1 MSQVPNLIVPI
12 HLLALCTGQ
21 ETTATLMGPTAT
33 FAEFPSWP
41 AGSAQPSGK
50 PYLSSSVTSFPD
62 SSATPG
68 VHLHWSLPDAL
79 TRGQH
84 DRDSGSVTFP
94 QVPNRWLV
102 SRISTRDDDPTPR
115 IKSWVIE
122 SNQQRTVD
130 TGQGCP
136 TMPYNDIEAQQQY
149 YRYMGGY
156 ADYDLWQESGC
167 DNALSAVGYGEPS
180 FAAYYPNCRN
190 VFAFFD
196 DFRLTLG
203 QSDADGG
210 GNDSNEPLL
219 HVHTLS
225 YFVLGW
231 FAQDDT
237 DPLAGAAV
245 AGDANQWS
253 WGFSGGTPSA
263 TLCSALI
270 RNVTW
275 VPNKDYLDDA
285 VSTLDVAVGNS
296 GSEAL
301 AAMVAH
307 QSDLAADQDA
317 EYLLNAVQRGLFTQ
331 LRNDTAKVAKLDLT
345 LHQSEFSSEAGGTV
359 WALKPRASSNFDTD
373 GGDASQN
380 SPLLAAPIADALAT
394 LNLAQEAY
402 DKACF
407 DIESLRRQVF
417 NDWYRIQLLANG
429 TTPINAPNLD
439 LQAVQSLADDVVDA
453 VQDGLT
459 AAGTLSYTRAQE
471 VDTPMAQGADS
482 GGTLA
487 QAVVDAYAAL
497 AALAAPEAYLLQR
510 TPAPPFWLPNDPVV
524 LLRGP
529 DVAPTERFAAAA
541 PNDPSVYLPC
551 RLSGQTSASL
561 AYGNAATLTAL
572 DITSGKSYSRLP
584 PSLAG
589 DALDLLAEAMCLDSR
604 FAERLA
610 GTLCAKDGQLKQADV
625 AADLAALCVAADS
638 GTLATAT
645 VCVSGIAAYPPARSS
660 WSDTPWNPLFLRW
673 QLVYS
678 PLAGKPASTQD
689 WQFDPALIVAN
700 HELNGDAIELQMHH
714 DAAPTVPATISGI
727 TPLAH
732 GALANLKAAIDAVLK
747 GDPAPDQQLVDIRDH
762 LETLPLLSQSL
773 GGFHRALNGQF
784 QNLQVN
790 LCIAFQDDPFTDRCA
805 AAVVDF
811 NDAAPVSDDADSVR
825 TDWDSLYA
833 PVRTGLLTLGEL
845 SIYDSFGQV
854 RKVAPAPCAW
864 SHALQTDD
872 GRIVLP
878 PRLSQPARLLFR
890 WIGAGAN
897 TVQKNPLPA
906 TSPICGWV
914 TPNNIDD
921 GLMLFDATG
930 APLGE
935 LCLVGKPQL
944 LTWRPAPTDGGA
956 VIAPQADPA
965 HLRAQIAGS
974 IADPVLRGFA
984 LGVFDGGAGYFEAM
998 LSAIDRAISTI
1009 LPAAGPQDPT
1019 IALLMGRALA
1029 LSCAQV
1035 ALDLKGVVS
1044 PDQSWEALQ
1053 SDTTAGAAPT
1063 QRETRAFGAITF
1075 PVRLGDLSQ
1084 TDDGLVGYFALA
1096 GATDDFASFF
1106 SPAAT
1111 QDGDG
1116 IVNSDR
1122 TTLLVTPG
1130 GAALTVAMLHD
1141 PRAQVHATS
1150 AILPVNAIA
1159 LPNAQYAAA
1168 LASLAVYFYAGPL
1181 LMPATGVP
1189 LQLPKLN
1196 GFTWAW
1202 RQAIDGR
1209 WQQSAW
1215 SGARSDRTVT
1225 GYGDL
1230 HLAEGWVAL
1239 TPAALTAD
1247 VNVSRPC

>member
-1 MSQVPNLIVPI
+1 MNQAPNLIVPI

-21 ETTATLMGPTAT
+21 ETAATLMGPTAT
-33 FAEFPSWP
+33 FAGFPSWP

-79 TRGQH
+79 TRAQH
-84 DRDSGSVTFP
+84 DRKSGDVTFP
-94 QVPNRWLV
+94 PVPNRWLL

-130 TGQGCP
+130 NGQGCP
-136 TMPYNDIEAQQQY
+136 TMPYNDTEAQQQY
-149 YRYMGGY
+149 FRHMGGY
-156 ADYDLWQESGC
+156 ADYDQWQESEC
-167 DNALSAVGYGEPS
+167 DNALTAVGYGEPS

-190 VFAFFD
+190 VFGFFD

-210 GNDSNEPLL
+210 GTDSDDPLL
-219 HVHTLS
+219 HAHTLS

-231 FAQDDT
+231 FAQANI
-237 DPLAGAAV
+237 DPLAGTAV
-245 AGDANQWS
+245 DGDANSWS
-253 WGFSGGTPSA
+253 WGFSEGTPAA

-270 RNVTW
+270 RNVSWIPGT
-275 VPNKDYLDDA
+275 DYLDNA

-296 GSEAL
+296 GAEAL

-307 QSDLAADQDA
+307 QGDMAADHDT

-331 LRNDTAKVAKLDLT
+331 LHNDTGKVAKLDLT

-359 WALKPRASSNFDTD
+359 WALKPCAASHFGSDS
-373 GGDASQN
+373 GDASHDT
-380 SPLLAAPIADALAT
+380 PTLAAPLASALER
-394 LNLAQEAY
+394 LNLAQAAY
-402 DKACF
+402 DKANF
-407 DIESLRRQVF
+407 DIASLRRQVF

-429 TTPINAPNLD
+429 TTPINAPNID
-439 LQAVQSLADDVVDA
+439 IQAVQSLADDAVDA
-453 VQDGLT
+453 VKKLQTSTGNLE
-459 AAGTLSYTRAQE
+459 YTRAQD
-471 VDTPMAQGADS
+471 VDTPLVQGPYCA
-482 GGTLA
+482 GTLA
-487 QAVVDAYAAL
+487 QAVVDAYS
-497 AALAAPEAYLLQR
+497 ALAAPTVYLLQR
-510 TPAPPFWLPNDPVV
+510 TPAPRFWLPNDPVV
-524 LLRGP
+524 LLRGA
-529 DVAPTERFAAAA
+529 DVGPTERFGAAA
-541 PNDPSVYLPC
+541 PNGLNGYLPC

-561 AYGNAATLTAL
+561 AYGDAATLDAL
-572 DITSGKSYSRLP
+572 DITSGKSYARLP
-584 PSLAG
+584 PAVAG

-604 FAERLA
+604 FAQRLA
-610 GTLCAKDGQLKQADV
+610 GALCAKDGQLKQAEV
-625 AADLAALCVAADS
+625 ASDLAALCLAADA
-638 GTLATAT
+638 GTLATAA
-645 VCVSGIAAYPPARSS
+645 VCASGISAYPPARSN
-660 WSDTPWNPLFLRW
+660 WTGTPWNPLFLRW

-678 PLAGKPASTQD
+678 PLAGKPVPTQD
-689 WQFDPALIVAN
+689 WQFDPKLIVA
-700 HELNGDAIELQMHH
+700 HHTLNGDAIELQMCP
-714 DAAPTVPATISGI
+714 DAAPTMQAAISGI

-732 GALANLKAAIDAVLK
+732 GALANLQAAIDAVLK
-747 GDPAPDQQLVDIRDH
+747 GDPAPDKQLVDIREH
-762 LETLPLLSQSL
+762 LQDLPLLSQAL

-811 NDAAPVSDDADSVR
+811 NDAAPVSDDSDSVR
-825 TDWDSLYA
+825 ADWDSLFA
-833 PVRTGLLTLGEL
+833 PVRTGLLSLGDL

-854 RKVAPAPCAW
+854 RKVVPASCAW

-890 WIGAGAN
+890 WLGAGTS
-897 TVQKNPLPA
+897 TVQMNPMPD

-914 TPNNIDD
+914 IPNHIDD
-921 GLMLFDATG
+921 GLMVFDAAG
-930 APLGE
+930 VPLGE

-956 VIAPQADPA
+956 VIAPQTDPGQE
-965 HLRAQIAGS
+965 RALIAGS

-984 LGVFDGGAGYFEAM
+984 LGMFDGGAGYFASM
-998 LSAIDRAISTI
+998 LAAIDRAISTI
-1009 LPAAGPQDPT
+1009 LPAAGPQDPA
-1019 IALLMGRALA
+1019 IALLMRRALA

-1035 ALDLKGVVS
+1035 ALDLKGIVS

-1053 SDTTAGAAPT
+1053 SDTTAQAAPS
-1063 QRETRAFGAITF
+1063 QRQTRAFGAVTF
-1075 PVRLGDLSQ
+1075 PLRLGDLSQ
-1084 TDDGLVGYFALA
+1084 TDDGLVGYFSLA
-1096 GATDDFASFF
+1096 GTANDFASFY
-1106 SPAAT
+1106 SPAVT
-1111 QDGDG
+1111 EDGDG

-1122 TTLLVTPG
+1122 TTLFVTPG
-1130 GAALTVAMLHD
+1130 GPALTIAMLHD

-1159 LPNAQYAAA
+1159 LPSEQYAAA
-1168 LASLAVYFYAGPL
+1168 LDSLAVYFYAGPL
-1181 LMPATGVP
+1181 LMSASGAP

-1196 GFTWAW
+1196 SFAWAW

-1209 WQQSAW
+1209 WQQRLW
-1215 SGARSDRTVT
+1215 TGVCDDRMAN
-1225 GYGDL
+1225 GDDPL
-1230 HLAEGWVAL
+1230 HLAEGWVAMVPAV
-1239 TPAALTAD
+1239 PAAAKTS
-1247 VNVSRPC
+1247 VPS